1 MIEIQ
6 DTPSVAGLKDGGW
19 VVTWISDKQD
29 GSSYGIIQQRYNAA
43 GQAVGGEIVVNSIT
57 EGHQAEPAVISLP
70 DGGWVVTWTSNG
82 DIHQQRFSA
91 EGQKIGQTTP
101 TGLVLIG
108 QPVAEGAAISA
119 PAGQLE
125 VKALEQGGA
134 YTFTLLD
141 DADGRFALSASGA
154 ITVKDGVRLDYE
166 QAQSHRIK
174 VQVKNSLGD
183 SYEQW
188 VQIQVADVASES
200 LTGTTTADML
210 RGGQFADMFKGSS
223 GNDTL
228 DGGSGADVMDGGL
241 GDDTIYI
248 DNAGDVVI
256 EAAGQ
261 GGDRVY
267 VNAAAYVLNAA
278 AEVEVMVAS
287 AGALNLTGSDFANAI
302 TGNSLSNQLWGL
314 SGNDQ
319 LTGDLGH
326 DRLSGGLGNDIMTGG
341 AGKDVFVFDT
351 KLNKR
356 SNVDRVEDFRY
367 QDDSIYLENKI
378 FTKLGSGTA
387 SKPKKFKADMF
398 TTGTRA
404 QDKEDRIVYDKK
416 SGKLYYDQDGAGGKA
431 QVQIATLSK
440 NLKMTAADFFV
451 I

>member
-1 MIEIQ
+1 
-6 DTPSVAGLKDGGW
+6 
-19 VVTWISDKQD
+19 
-29 GSSYGIIQQRYNAA
+29 
-43 GQAVGGEIVVNSIT
+43 
-57 EGHQAEPAVISLP
+57 
-70 DGGWVVTWTSNG
+70 
-82 DIHQQRFSA
+82 
-91 EGQKIGQTTP
+91 
-101 TGLVLIG
+101 
-108 QPVAEGAAISA
+108 
-119 PAGQLE
+119 
-125 VKALEQGGA
+125 
-134 YTFTLLD
+134 
-141 DADGRFALSASGA
+141 
-154 ITVKDGVRLDYE
+154 
-166 QAQSHRIK
+166 
-174 VQVKNSLGD
+174 
-183 SYEQW
+183 
-188 VQIQVADVASES
+188 
-200 LTGTTTADML
+200 
-210 RGGQFADMFKGSS
+210 
-223 GNDTL
+223 
-228 DGGSGADVMDGGL
+228 MDGGL

-356 SNVDRVEDFRY
+356 TNVDRVEDFRY